1 VATRCLH
8 VFSTELNN
16 VKLNITAFLKIN
28 ASRDVVE
35 NKNVINKKG

>member
-1 VATRCLH
+1 MF
-8 VFSTELNN
+8 FSTELNN